1 MQQSNRYAFVLV
13 LACVVACGKPMD
25 PSGKEDATFT
35 KASMGGTPPT
45 GPDRPLAA
53 DLAVVAVEKLVTD
66 NRIKNAEGL
75 AAALNKTPGQ
85 FSHLDLDKDGAP
97 DPLGVVK
104 PEVAGG
110 HAFEIRVRPKTGEF
124 VVATMKFTQD
134 WEYEGHYDGTTKFAS
149 TVGRPLPVATAT
161 PAPPA
166 PPPAPAPAPAAAGAV
181 DPSAPPA
188 GAGSVAAPTPP
199 APGTSPAPAPAV
211 AGSVQAVP
219 AGSEAPAGV
228 KNPAA
233 P

>member
-1 MQQSNRYAFVLV
+1 MQKFNRCAVVFA

-97 DPLGVVK
+97 DPLAVVK

-124 VVATMKFTQD
+124 VVATMQFTQD

-149 TVGRPLPVATAT
+149 TVGRPLPAT
-161 PAPPA
+161 PAPGAAPPA
-166 PPPAPAPAPAAAGAV
+166 PPPAPVVAGAV
-181 DPSAPPA
+181 DPNAPPVP
-188 GAGSVAAPTPP
+188 GAVAAPGTAEPTPP
-199 APGTSPAPAPAV
+199 GPGTPAV
-211 AGSVQAVP
+211 AGAGTVQAVP
-219 AGSEAPAGV
+219 AGSDAAAGV
-228 KNPAA
+228 KTSA